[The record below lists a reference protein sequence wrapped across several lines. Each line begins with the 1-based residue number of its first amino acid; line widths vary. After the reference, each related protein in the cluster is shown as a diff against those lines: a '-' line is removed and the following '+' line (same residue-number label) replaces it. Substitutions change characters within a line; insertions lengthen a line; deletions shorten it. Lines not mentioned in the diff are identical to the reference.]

1 MKSQALL
8 SVYMRREIR
17 RVGKAGLL
25 SMLSSVLG
33 ALLPVFAARFYEMT
47 FEYRSFRASIFDAI
61 PAALTPSPLAVAGW
75 FGLLVGIRLLL
86 EHQARFQMVTLGEH
100 WAAFL
105 REQLFQKQL
114 AIPQK
119 IYDRKGHARYVGR
132 WHGDLSDLR
141 NLLTLGYIRAGSDA
155 LLLLLLGLLLAQID
169 WRLPTALAGG
179 MLLVAL
185 PAALLQR
192 RLRDLSHRQRKR
204 QGRLAR
210 FVQLRLSAMATVKAF
225 NRHTPETEGF
235 QRRHKLSVMENLNYR
250 QARLHYQMLGPAGV
264 YMTLLIAMLLFS
276 AAPHTERIPK
286 GELLAGFLVLVTAVP
301 VVRRLGA
308 SFSIRQAGKNALERV
323 HKLLETE
330 EESSETRP
338 ALRFRK
344 GEVLLQRDGQSVRIP
359 GGSLFWVTPGLWD
372 NPLLAEELTL
382 LHPPAPGRIF
392 LDGQDISQVEP
403 FSLRKRVAAV
413 SPSHPLLGRTVEE
426 AVVYSGR
433 RDRSAEVQA
442 WLDRLQQH
450 LPPSL
455 RLRPDDPIGEQAR
468 LLLPVQQKILMYIRA
483 FLTGKPV
490 MVIESPWDALDSA
503 TCAELAEVFDEMSGN
518 HTLILTDWQA
528 APHMRAG
535 SAKPQEPTAPAPPPA
550 FAPVPPPGGFSQ

>member
-17 RVGKAGLL
+17 RVGTAGLL

-47 FEYRSFRASIFDAI
+47 FEYRSFRAGIFDAI
-61 PAALTPSPLAVAGW
+61 PAALTPSPLAVAAW
-75 FGLLVGIRLLL
+75 FGALVCVRLLL
-86 EHQARFQMVTLGEH
+86 EHQARSQMITLGEH

-132 WHGDLSDLR
+132 WHGDLNDLR

-169 WRLPTALAGG
+169 WRLPASLAGG
-179 MLLVAL
+179 MLLIAL
-185 PAALLQR
+185 PAALLQG
-192 RLRDLSHRQRKR
+192 RLQDVSHRQRKR

-210 FVQLRLSAMATVKAF
+210 FVQVRLSAMATVKAF
-225 NRHTPETEGF
+225 NRHTPETEAF
-235 QRRHKLSVMENLNYR
+235 QRRHQKAVTENLSYQ
-250 QARLHYQMLGPAGV
+250 QARLQYQMLGPAGV
-264 YMTLLIAMLLFS
+264 YLTLLVAMLLFS
-276 AAPHTERIPK
+276 AAPVEGRIPK
-286 GELLAGFLVLVTAVP
+286 GDLLAGFLVLVTAVP

-308 SFSIRQAGKNALERV
+308 SFSIRQAGKHALERV
-323 HKLLETE
+323 RKLLEAE
-330 EESSETRP
+330 EESRETLP
-338 ALRFRK
+338 ALKFRK
-344 GEVLLQRDGQSVRIP
+344 GEIRLQRAGQSLRIP

-372 NPLLAEELTL
+372 TPLLAEELTL

-413 SPSHPLLGRTVEE
+413 SPSQPLLGRTVEE
-426 AVVYSGR
+426 ALVYSGR
-433 RDRSAEVQA
+433 RDRSTEVQA

-450 LPPSL
+450 LPLSL
-455 RLRPDDPIGEQAR
+455 RLRPEDPIGEQAR

-490 MVIESPWDALDSA
+490 MVIESPWESLDPG
-503 TCAELAEVFDEMSGN
+503 TCAELAEVFGEMSGK
-518 HTLILTDWQA
+518 HTLILTDWQ
-528 APHMRAG
+528 G
-535 SAKPQEPTAPAPPPA
+535 SPQAQPESERLPEPTAPAPPPA
-550 FAPVPPPGGFSQ
+550 FAPAPPLGGSSR